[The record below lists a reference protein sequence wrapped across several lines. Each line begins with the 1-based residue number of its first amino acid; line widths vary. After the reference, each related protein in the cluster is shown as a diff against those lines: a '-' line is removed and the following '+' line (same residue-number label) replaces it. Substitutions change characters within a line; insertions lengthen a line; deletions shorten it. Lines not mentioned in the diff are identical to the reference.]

1 MARLIVK
8 SPYIKCGGNQGA
20 DGYMRY
26 IATRERVEIIPDDR
40 PPTRKQEQ
48 LITKLTKDFPD
59 VKELLEYDDYVQKP
73 TKANASS
80 LITLA
85 LEEHWK
91 QVQQTDGYMKYI
103 ATRPRAERLGDH
115 GLFGDT
121 DHVDLSAAMSELEH
135 YSGNV
140 WTHILSL
147 HREDAERLGYNNAQA
162 WRALLR
168 AHRND
173 IAAAMHIPPQDF
185 RWYAAFHNEGHHPHV
200 HMMAWSVKPG
210 QAHLDRD
217 GIRQMKSQLTND
229 IFQQELLHVY
239 EQKSVSRDELVKETR
254 KVMLELSRQM
264 RETVC
269 EHTQAEQMIWK
280 LSRQLGEV
288 KGKKSYG
295 YLPRPMKRQVDE
307 IVDQLEQ
314 IPIVN
319 ECYQKWWELQCQV
332 NAFYSGKK
340 QQRPPLSK
348 QKEFRA
354 IRNAVIREAE
364 NIRLGKITFEDEKRE
379 EQGEW
384 VENWEVSYE
393 CLRLRARIEDNKL
406 PLVQRD
412 EAVEDL
418 ERLAEYGDVHA
429 QYFLG
434 LLYRD
439 GGLLLPNAEQAAH
452 WLELA
457 AKQDLPAAQYALGKL
472 YLSDD
477 PEVHD
482 VDDGLRWL
490 ERAARNGSTDA
501 AYRLGKEYLTGKSVQ
516 KDAVKAAEY
525 LRHAADQ
532 NHPWAN
538 YLLGKL
544 YLTGSG
550 VPKDD
555 EAAWNCFRMAD
566 AYGHPCA
573 RYVLE
578 RQDQWHQPQLL
589 LTVSRLLYHMSNI
602 FRDNAPTVPAQP
614 RLHIDRKRMQEL
626 QELRIALGHQ
636 PDDHEEEQTQ
646 TQTWGGM
653 TMKGW

>member
-8 SPYIKCGGNQGA
+8 SPYIKCGGSQGA
-20 DGYMRY
+20 DGYLRY

-40 PPTRKQEQ
+40 PPTCKQEQ
-48 LITKLTKDFPD
+48 LITKLVKDFPD
-59 VKELLEYDDYVQKP
+59 VKELLEYEDYTVHP

-91 QVQQTDGYMKYI
+91 QVQQTDGYMQYI

-115 GLFGDT
+115 GLFGDAG
-121 DHVDLSAAMSELEH
+121 HVDLDAAMSELEH
-135 YSGNV
+135 YTGNV

-147 HREDAERLGYNNAQA
+147 RREDAERLGYDNAQA

-185 RWYAAFHNEGHHPHV
+185 RWYAAFHDEGHHPHV

-210 QAHLDRD
+210 QAHLDRN

-239 EQKSVSRDELVKETR
+239 EQKSVSRDDLIRETR

-295 YLPRPMKRQVDE
+295 YLPRPIKRQVDE
-307 IVDQLEQ
+307 IVDQLER
-314 IPIVN
+314 IPVVN

-332 NAFYSGKK
+332 NAFYSGKQK
-340 QQRPPLSK
+340 PRPPLSK

-364 NIRLGKITFEDEKRE
+364 NIRLGKIAFEDERME
-379 EQGEW
+379 ERGEW
-384 VENWEVSYE
+384 VDNWEVSYE
-393 CLRLRARIEDNKL
+393 SLWLRARIEDNKL
-406 PLVQRD
+406 PLDQRD
-412 EAVEDL
+412 EAAEDL

-439 GGLLLPNAEQAAH
+439 GGLLLPDTEQAVR

-457 AKQDLPAAQYALGKL
+457 AKRNLPAAQYALGKL

-482 VDDGLRWL
+482 ADDGIQWL
-490 ERAARNGSTDA
+490 KRAAQNGNADA
-501 AYRLGKEYLTGKSVQ
+501 AYRLGKEYLTGKAVQ

-525 LRHAADQ
+525 LRYAADQ

-544 YLTGSG
+544 YLTGNG
-550 VPKDD
+550 VPKDE
-555 EAAWNCFRMAD
+555 EAAWNCFRMAN
-566 AYGHPCA
+566 AYGHPNA
-573 RYVLE
+573 QYILE

-602 FRDNAPTVPAQP
+602 FRDNAPAAPAQP
-614 RLHIDRKRMQEL
+614 KLHIDRKRMREL

-636 PDDHEEEQTQ
+636 PDDHEEQTQ

>member
-8 SPYIKCGGNQGA
+8 SPYIKCGGGQGA

-59 VKELLEYDDYVQKP
+59 VKELLEYEDYTEHP

-103 ATRPRAERLGDH
+103 ATRPRAERLGEH
-115 GLFGDT
+115 GLFSDA
-121 DHVDLSAAMSELEH
+121 DRVDLNEAMSELEH
-135 YSGNV
+135 YTGNV

-147 HREDAERLGYNNAQA
+147 HREDAERLGYDNAQA

-168 AHRND
+168 THRND

-185 RWYAAFHNEGHHPHV
+185 RWYAAFHDEGHHPHV
-200 HMMAWSVKPG
+200 HMMAWSVKLG

-217 GIRQMKSQLTND
+217 GIRSIRTQLTND

-239 EQKSVSRDELVKETR
+239 EQKSVSRDELVRETR
-254 KVMLELSRQM
+254 RVMLELSRQM

-280 LSRQLGEV
+280 LSRQLGEI

-307 IVDQLEQ
+307 IVGQLEQ
-314 IPIVN
+314 IPVVN

-332 NAFYSGKK
+332 NEFYSGKK
-340 QQRPPLSK
+340 QQRPPLSR

-364 NIRLGKITFEDEKRE
+364 NIRLGKVTFEDEKME
-379 EQGEW
+379 ERGEW
-384 VENWEVSYE
+384 VDNWEVSYE
-393 CLRLRARIEDNKL
+393 CLRLRARIEDSKL
-406 PLVQRD
+406 PLDQRD

-439 GGLLLPNAEQAAH
+439 GGLLLPDPEQAVH

-457 AKQDLPAAQYALGKL
+457 AKRNLPEAQYALGKL

-482 VDDGLRWL
+482 TSDGIQWL
-490 ERAARNGSTDA
+490 ERANRNGNTDA
-501 AYRLGKEYLTGKSVQ
+501 AYRLGKEYLMGKSVQ
-516 KDAVKAAEY
+516 KEAVKAAEY
-525 LRHAADQ
+525 LRYASDR
-532 NHPWAN
+532 NHPWAS

-544 YLTGSG
+544 YLTGNG
-550 VPKDD
+550 VPKDE
-555 EAAWNCFRMAD
+555 EAAWNCFRMAN
-566 AYGHPCA
+566 AYGHPYA
-573 RYVLE
+573 QYALE
-578 RQDQWHQPQLL
+578 RQEQWQRPELL

-614 RLHIDRKRMQEL
+614 RLHIDRKRMREL

>member
-1 MARLIVK
+1 MAKLIVK
-8 SPYIKCGGNQGA
+8 SPYIQCGGDQGA

-59 VKELLEYDDYVQKP
+59 VKELLEYEDYTAHP
-73 TKANASS
+73 TKAHALS

-115 GLFGDT
+115 GLFSDAE
-121 DHVDLSAAMSELEH
+121 HVDLDAAMSELEH
-135 YSGNV
+135 YTGNV
-140 WTHILSL
+140 WTHIISL
-147 HREDAERLGYNNAQA
+147 HREDAERLGYNNAQV

-185 RWYAAFHNEGHHPHV
+185 RWYAAFHNEGHHPHI

-217 GIRQMKSQLTND
+217 GIRSIRSQLTNE

-264 RETVC
+264 RDTIC
-269 EHTQAEQMIWK
+269 EHTQTEQMIWK
-280 LSRQLGEV
+280 LSRQPGEV

-314 IPIVN
+314 IPVVN

-332 NAFYSGKK
+332 NEFYSGKK

-364 NIRLGKITFEDEKRE
+364 NIRLGKVTFEDEKME

-384 VENWEVSYE
+384 VENWEVSYD
-393 CLRLRARIEDNKL
+393 CLRLRARIEDSKL
-406 PLVQRD
+406 PLDQRD

-439 GGLLLPNAEQAAH
+439 GGLLLPDAEQAAY

-457 AKQDLPAAQYALGKL
+457 AKRNLPAAQYALGKL

-477 PEVHD
+477 PEEHD

-490 ERAARNGSTDA
+490 ESAARSGNSDA
-501 AYRLGKEYLTGKSVQ
+501 AYRLGKEYLTGKFVQ

-525 LRHAADQ
+525 LRYAADQ
-532 NHPWAN
+532 NHPWTN

-544 YLTGSG
+544 YLTGNG
-550 VPKDD
+550 VPKDE
-555 EAAWNCFRMAD
+555 EAAWNCFRMAN
-566 AYGHPCA
+566 AYGHPNA
-573 RYVLE
+573 QYILE

-589 LTVSRLLYHMSNI
+589 MTVSRLLYHMSNI
-602 FRDNAPTVPAQP
+602 FRDNAPTASAQP

-646 TQTWGGM
+646 TRSGM

>member
-8 SPYIKCGGNQGA
+8 SPYIQCGKQNA
-20 DGYMRY
+20 DGYLRY
-26 IATRERVEIIPDDR
+26 IATRERGEIIPHDR
-40 PPTRKQEQ
+40 PPTRKQDQ
-48 LITKLTKDFPD
+48 RITKLTKDFPD
-59 VKELLEYDDYVQKP
+59 VKELLEYEDYVQKP

-115 GLFGDT
+115 GLFSDA
-121 DHVDLSAAMSELEH
+121 DHVDLDAAMSELEH
-135 YSGNV
+135 YTGNV
-140 WTHILSL
+140 WTHIISL

-217 GIRQMKSQLTND
+217 GIRSIRSQLTND

-264 RETVC
+264 RDTIC

-280 LSRQLGEV
+280 LSQQLGEV

-295 YLPRPMKRQVDE
+295 YLPNPLKRQVDE

-332 NAFYSGKK
+332 NEFYSGKK
-340 QQRPPLSK
+340 QQRPPLSR

-364 NIRLGKITFEDEKRE
+364 NIRLGKVTFEDAKME
-379 EQGEW
+379 ERGEW
-384 VENWEVSYE
+384 VDNWEVSYE
-393 CLRLRARIEDNKL
+393 CLRLRARIEDSKL
-406 PLVQRD
+406 PLDQRD

-439 GGLLLPNAEQAAH
+439 GGLLLPDPEQAVH

-457 AKQDLPAAQYALGKL
+457 AKRNLPAAQYALGKL

-477 PEVHD
+477 SEVRD
-482 VDDGLRWL
+482 IDDALQWM
-490 ERAARNGSTDA
+490 ERAARNGNTDA
-501 AYRLGKEYLTGKSVQ
+501 AYRLGKEYLMGKSVQ
-516 KDAVKAAEY
+516 KEAVKAAEY
-525 LRHAADQ
+525 LRHAADR

-544 YLTGSG
+544 YLTGNG
-550 VPKDD
+550 VPKNE

-566 AYGHPCA
+566 AYGHPNA
-573 RYVLE
+573 QYVLE

-589 LTVSRLLYHMSNI
+589 MTVSRLLYHMSNI
-602 FRDNAPTVPAQP
+602 FRDNAPAVPAQP
-614 RLHIDRKRMQEL
+614 RLHIDRKRMREL

>member
-8 SPYIKCGGNQGA
+8 SPYIKCRSGQGA

-59 VKELLEYDDYVQKP
+59 VKELLEYEDYVQKP

-91 QVQQTDGYMKYI
+91 QVQQTDGYLKYI

-115 GLFGDT
+115 GLFGDA
-121 DHVDLSAAMSELEH
+121 DHVDLDAAMSELGH
-135 YSGNV
+135 YTGNV
-140 WTHILSL
+140 WTHILSM

-185 RWYAAFHNEGHHPHV
+185 RWYAAFRNEGHHPHI

-217 GIRQMKSQLTND
+217 GIRSIRSQLTND

-239 EQKSVSRDELVKETR
+239 EQKSVSRDELVKESR

-264 RETVC
+264 RDTIC

-280 LSRQLGEV
+280 LSQQLGEV

-332 NAFYSGKK
+332 NEFYSGKK

-364 NIRLGKITFEDEKRE
+364 KIRLGKITFEDEKME
-379 EQGEW
+379 ERGEW
-384 VENWEVSYE
+384 VENWEVSHD
-393 CLRLRARIEDNKL
+393 CLRLRARIEGNKL
-406 PLVQRD
+406 PLDQRD
-412 EAVEDL
+412 EAAEDL

-439 GGLLLPNAEQAAH
+439 GGLLLPDTERATH

-457 AKQDLPAAQYALGKL
+457 ARRDLPAAQYALGKL
-472 YLSDD
+472 YL
-477 PEVHD
+477 
-482 VDDGLRWL
+482 
-490 ERAARNGSTDA
+490 
-501 AYRLGKEYLTGKSVQ
+501 TG
-516 KDAVKAAEY
+516 
-525 LRHAADQ
+525 
-532 NHPWAN
+532 N
-538 YLLGKL
+538 
-544 YLTGSG
+544 G
-550 VPKDD
+550 VPKDE
-555 EAAWNCFRMAD
+555 EAAQNCFRMAN
-566 AYGHPCA
+566 AFGHPYA
-573 RYVLE
+573 QYVLE
-578 RQDQWHQPQLL
+578 RQEQWQRPQLL
-589 LTVSRLLYHMSNI
+589 MTVSRLLYHMSNI
-602 FRDNAPTVPAQP
+602 FRDNVPAVPAQP

-646 TQTWGGM
+646 TWCGM

>member
-8 SPYIKCGGNQGA
+8 SPYIQCGKQNAGS
-20 DGYMRY
+20 YLRY

-48 LITKLTKDFPD
+48 LITKLAKDFPD
-59 VKELLEYDDYVQKP
+59 VKELLEYEDYVQKP

-91 QVQQTDGYMKYI
+91 QVQQTDGYLKYI

-115 GLFGDT
+115 GLFGDA
-121 DHVDLSAAMSELEH
+121 DHVDLDAAMSELGH
-135 YSGNV
+135 YTGNV
-140 WTHILSL
+140 WTHILSM

-185 RWYAAFHNEGHHPHV
+185 RWYAAFRNEGHHPHI

-217 GIRQMKSQLTND
+217 GIRSIRSQLTND

-239 EQKSVSRDELVKETR
+239 EQKSVSRDELVKESR

-264 RETVC
+264 RDTIC

-280 LSRQLGEV
+280 LSQQLGEV

-332 NAFYSGKK
+332 NEFYSGKK

-364 NIRLGKITFEDEKRE
+364 KIRLGKITFEDEKME
-379 EQGEW
+379 ERGEW
-384 VENWEVSYE
+384 VENWEVSHD
-393 CLRLRARIEDNKL
+393 CLRLRARIEGNKL
-406 PLVQRD
+406 PLDQRD
-412 EAVEDL
+412 EAAEDL

-439 GGLLLPNAEQAAH
+439 GGLLLPDTERATH

-457 AKQDLPAAQYALGKL
+457 ARRDLPAAQYALGKL
-472 YLSDD
+472 YL
-477 PEVHD
+477 
-482 VDDGLRWL
+482 
-490 ERAARNGSTDA
+490 
-501 AYRLGKEYLTGKSVQ
+501 TG
-516 KDAVKAAEY
+516 
-525 LRHAADQ
+525 
-532 NHPWAN
+532 N
-538 YLLGKL
+538 
-544 YLTGSG
+544 G

-602 FRDNAPTVPAQP
+602 FQDNAPAPPAQP
-614 RLHIDRKRMQEL
+614 RLHIDRKRMREL

-646 TQTWGGM
+646 TQSWGGM

>member
-8 SPYIKCGGNQGA
+8 SPYIQCGKQNAG
-20 DGYMRY
+20 GYLCY

-59 VKELLEYDDYVQKP
+59 VKELLEYEDYTAHP

-115 GLFGDT
+115 GLFGDAE
-121 DHVDLSAAMSELEH
+121 HVDLSAAMSELEH
-135 YSGNV
+135 YTGNV

-173 IAAAMHIPPQDF
+173 IAAAMHIPPRDF

-200 HMMAWSVKPG
+200 HMVAWSVKPG

-239 EQKSVSRDELVKETR
+239 EQKSVSRDELVRETR

-280 LSRQLGEV
+280 LSQQLGEV

-295 YLPRPMKRQVDE
+295 YFPRPMKRQVDE

-332 NAFYSGKK
+332 NEFYSGKK
-340 QQRPPLSK
+340 QQRPPLSR

-364 NIRLGKITFEDEKRE
+364 NIRLGKVTFEDEKME
-379 EQGEW
+379 ERGEW
-384 VENWEVSYE
+384 VDNWEISYE

-406 PLVQRD
+406 PLAQRD
-412 EAVEDL
+412 EAAKDL
-418 ERLAEYGDVHA
+418 EQLAEYGDVHA

-434 LLYRD
+434 LLYRG
-439 GGLLLPNAEQAAH
+439 GGLLLPDAEQATH
-452 WLELA
+452 WLALA
-457 AKQDLPAAQYALGKL
+457 ARRDLPAAQYALGKL

-482 VDDGLRWL
+482 ADDGIQWL
-490 ERAARNGSTDA
+490 KRAAQNGNADA
-501 AYRLGKEYLTGKSVQ
+501 AYRLGKEYLTGKAVQ

-525 LRHAADQ
+525 LRYAADQ

-544 YLTGSG
+544 YLTGNG
-550 VPKDD
+550 VPKDE
-555 EAAWNCFRMAD
+555 EAAWNCFRMTN
-566 AYGHPCA
+566 AYGHPNA
-573 RYVLE
+573 QYILE

-602 FRDNAPTVPAQP
+602 FRDSAPAVPAQP
-614 RLHIDRKRMQEL
+614 KLRIDRKRMREL

-636 PDDHEEEQTQ
+636 PDDHEEQTK